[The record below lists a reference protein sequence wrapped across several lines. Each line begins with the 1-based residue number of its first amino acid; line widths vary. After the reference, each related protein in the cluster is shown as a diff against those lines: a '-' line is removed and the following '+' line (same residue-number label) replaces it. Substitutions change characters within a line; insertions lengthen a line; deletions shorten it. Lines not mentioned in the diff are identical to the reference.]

1 MGNKMDLD
9 KLAPRLL
16 GAAFLIVAVGDVLGT
31 FLLGSLKLPL
41 IGPTDNISETMI
53 HISNNSTTMLFSIIF
68 LLIESMFIVLM
79 AVLLYTTLK
88 KQNKII
94 ALWAFGLM
102 ILEAASLAISR
113 MSAFSLLK
121 VSQEYVKAGTP
132 DSSYFQTLGSLYFE
146 SAQFGYGILLMLFFS
161 IGLLLFYYLFL
172 KSKYIP
178 KVFPVRG
185 IIATSLSFI
194 GTLFV
199 LFGYNV
205 SMFVFIPILPLEL
218 AIGVWLMVK
227 GFNPQEIKAKS
238 G

>member
-1 MGNKMDLD
+1 MNLD
-9 KLAPRLL
+9 KFAPRLL

-31 FLLGSLKLPL
+31 FLLGTLKLPL

-94 ALWAFGLM
+94 ALWGFGLM

-132 DSSYFQTLGSLYFE
+132 DSTYFQTLGSIYFE

-178 KVFPVRG
+178 KVFPVWG

-194 GTLFV
+194 GTVFV

-227 GFNPQEIKAKS
+227 GFKSQEIKAKS